1 MELIEGKLKSDLK
14 LKPVIYTIRITEE
27 MKKRLRNISTSGLTT
42 ISPDLYDFCKIL
54 AENLPEIV
62 TPVELLNI
70 MEAVLNKFKP
80 RLQKITGSFSIQYIK
95 KKLPEIVEKF
105 VDDESFVKLFKNFF
119 TENKRTP

>member
-1 MELIEGKLKSDLK
+1 MELIEGKLKSDLE
-14 LKPVIYTIRITEE
+14 PVIYTIRITEE

>member
-105 VDDESFVKLFKNFF
+105 VDDKVFIELFKDFF